1 MIADRPQLAGDSTGL
16 EVGHTSFYF
25 RSRRGDKHFLVPRWP
40 KLTACVDIASHIIV
54 SACVTVGPSRDT
66 LEAPEALRDA
76 HRRTR
81 FRRIIWDGGC
91 DSESFHRFVRE
102 ELKAHSL
109 VPIKSGTK
117 TRRWPP
123 TKYRRQLKRR
133 FLKRLY
139 GQRWQAES
147 AFSRQKRRLGSSL
160 RAKTWIAQQAETF
173 IAVLTY
179 NLMILAP
186 LLLFFSTEQP
196 MANDYVHAVRNPS
209 NSAANARDSSVPAR

>member
-1 MIADRPQLAGDSTGL
+1 M
-16 EVGHTSFYF
+16 
-25 RSRRGDKHFLVPRWP
+25 
-40 KLTACVDIASHIIV
+40 DIASHIIV

-102 ELKAHSL
+102 DLKAHSL

-123 TKYRRQLKRR
+123 TKYRRQMKRR

-160 RAKTWIAQQAETF
+160 RAKTWIAQQSETF

-179 NLMILAP
+179 NLMILA
-186 LLLFFSTEQP
+186 LLLPLFSTEQ
-196 MANDYVHAVRNPS
+196 A
-209 NSAANARDSSVPAR
+209 